1 MENTNANDFNAGAT
15 GDQGAGADLG
25 TGANNGS
32 QPSGNPGDQQGQ
44 GSDERDSKIAELSK
58 NNAALNKALVE
69 ARRAGNQNPQ
79 RQQNADGQQD
89 PNDPAVQ
96 YGNAIVVAE
105 GDLRSK
111 LEPVLELYPELTEA
125 DKAQIR
131 RNPWA
136 FVDRSNFLSLNVAN
150 SLIDIEEHI
159 AKIAE
164 GQSTVKQEQNA
175 NGGNG
180 SQQTTPAR
188 VNQNPASDGQQ
199 GDGQSNPMEDWS
211 LPMDQLEA
219 KVNKI
224 KSANAAKS

>member
-1 MENTNANDFNAGAT
+1 MENNNANDFNAGAT
-15 GDQGAGADLG
+15 GDQGAGSDQG
-25 TGANNGS
+25 TGADNGS
-32 QPSGNPGDQQGQ
+32 QQSGNPGNQQGQ
-44 GSDERDSKIAELSK
+44 GSDTRDSKISELEK
-58 NNAALNKALVE
+58 NNIALNKALVE

-111 LEPVLELYPELTEA
+111 LEPILELYPELTDA

-136 FVDRSNFLSLNVAN
+136 FVDRDNFLSLNVAN

-164 GQSTVKQEQNA
+164 GQTTVSQEQNA
-175 NGGNG
+175 NGDG
-180 SQQTTPAR
+180 SQQTTPAK

-199 GDGQSNPMEDWS
+199 GNGQSNPMEDWAM
-211 LPMDQLEA
+211 PMDQLEA
-219 KVNKI
+219 KVGKI
-224 KSANAAKS
+224 KQANAAKS